1 MSWASCRRHK
11 PQFQKRAAVETKQTH
26 LRPSRQRPDDQIQV
40 TGIGGLRQVG
50 DRRLGLRMRVRV
62 IEADH
67 LEAADSRGAPGVD
80 VGFRIQRV
88 PVGIVRQVGGAD
100 RFDDLVRTADQD
112 AAALGRQRVVRVSG
126 DLAEDVRPESNGY
139 NASTAIAI
147 PIPPPMHN
155 AATP

>member
-1 MSWASCRRHK
+1 MW
-11 PQFQKRAAVETKQTH
+11 
-26 LRPSRQRPDDQIQV
+26 
-40 TGIGGLRQVG
+40 
-50 DRRLGLRMRVRV
+50 MRVV
-62 IEADH
+62 EADH
-67 LEAADSRGAPGVD
+67 VEAADPRGAPGVD

-112 AAALGRQRVVRVSG
+112 AAALGRQRVVGVSR
-126 DLAEDVRPESNGY
+126 DLAEDVAPESNRY